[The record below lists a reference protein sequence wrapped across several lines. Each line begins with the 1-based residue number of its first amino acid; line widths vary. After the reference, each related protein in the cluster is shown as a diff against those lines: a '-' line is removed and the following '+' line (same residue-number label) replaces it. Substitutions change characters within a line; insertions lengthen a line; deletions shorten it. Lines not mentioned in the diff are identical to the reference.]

1 MLRAKSTIHIAW
13 FCLGVDCSEA
23 VGIMMRRDVT
33 GKVYEQGRLVVAA
46 YCDPE
51 SSYEQRLDSN

>member
-1 MLRAKSTIHIAW
+1 
-13 FCLGVDCSEA
+13 
-23 VGIMMRRDVT
+23 MMRRDVT